1 MKRFFVTLVLLF
13 FVAGCAPQ
21 ISVAPTEGIEPTI
34 PATALPPTIQPTKT
48 SLPPSATVTKQ
59 PLTETITPL
68 PPTETPLPLCVT
80 LRYGGNAQVEIVSLS
95 GQRVLVDVYDPQ
107 KLSGPAAEGDVLL
120 TTHTHWDHW
129 NADFQA
135 SFPGLQLFVQTGV
148 LEAPGAII
156 QGIASTHNAGDA
168 LQSEGGTNYIF
179 VIEIGG
185 LRIVHFGDIGQKALT
200 EEQLVALGQV
210 DIAIT
215 QLNNPYS
222 EMNAENAKG
231 IHLMEQVRPR
241 LIVPTHV
248 NLDTAKLAIAQ
259 WPGYA
264 STNPAVQIC
273 QSELGEGTRVLF
285 LGETAATMSGYLP
298 LAQWGDQE

>member
-1 MKRFFVTLVLLF
+1 MKRYFIVLVLLI
-13 FVAGCAPQ
+13 FVAGCSPQ
-21 ISVAPTEGIEPTI
+21 IPLAPTEEIDLPVS
-34 PATALPPTIQPTKT
+34 ATSLPPTISPTKT
-48 SLPPSATVTKQ
+48 SPPPSATVTQQ
-59 PLTETITPL
+59 PPTETITPL
-68 PPTETPLPLCVT
+68 PPMETPLPQCVT
-80 LRYGGNAQVEIVSLS
+80 LQYGGNAQFEIVSLS
-95 GQRVLVDVYDPQ
+95 GQRVLIDVYDPQ

-135 SFPGLQLFVQTGV
+135 SFPGLQLFVESGV

-156 QGIASTHNAGDA
+156 QGIASAHNAGDA
-168 LQSEGGTNYIF
+168 LQPEGGTNYIY

-185 LRIVHFGDIGQKALT
+185 LRIVHFGDIGQKALN
-200 EEQLVALGQV
+200 EEQLVALGPV

-231 IHLMEQVRPR
+231 IHLIEQVRPR
-241 LIVPTHV
+241 LIIPTHV
-248 NLDTAKLAIAQ
+248 NLDTAKLAVTQ

-264 STNPAVQIC
+264 STTPSVQIC
-273 QSELGEGTRVLF
+273 QSDLGDATRVLF
-285 LGETAATMSGYLP
+285 LGETAATMEKYLALEP
-298 LAQWGDQE
+298 WGDPK